1 MDPGEAAV
9 SVRDTFGAAYVGA
22 MVMMILYGITC
33 LQTYFFY
40 IHYPNDDLFTKLLVL
55 SIWTLDTFHAV
66 LVSHTMY
73 FYLVSNY
80 NNPLALQDHT
90 WSLCLS
96 LGVNVLIACIVQTF
110 FTHKI
115 HGLSGRNWWLTGPT
129 ALMIL
134 SHFAFGLGK
143 SHPIQTTVG
152 FFIKRAFHR
161 LPELKYI
168 AVLPFAI
175 TAVLSDIMITV
186 ALCYLLQNRKTSFR
200 STNELLNLLII
211 YAINRC
217 LVVSIL
223 AVVEVIL
230 FVSLP
235 GTFWFLALDF
245 VGLFIGFRYANSLL
259 ATLNSRHSLRGKG
272 LGDSERFGSTGPE
285 LSTLDGYSP
294 TAIEI
299 AGVTPSMISR
309 SRMVTSNQTGQTS
322 MAFSLGH
329 ASRTSASRSTEVKEF
344 KVSIR
349 I

>member
-1 MDPGEAAV
+1 MDSGEAAV
-9 SVRDTFGAAYVGA
+9 SFRDTFGSAYVGA

-40 IHYPNDDLFTKLLVL
+40 IHYPNDDLFTKFLVL
-55 SIWTLDTFHAV
+55 SIWSLDTFHAV
-66 LVSHTMY
+66 LVSHAMY

-80 NNPLALQDHT
+80 NSPLALQDHT

-129 ALMIL
+129 AFMIL
-134 SHFAFGLGK
+134 AHFE
-143 SHPIQTTVG
+143 STVG
-152 FFIKRAFHR
+152 FFIKRAFYR

-168 AVLPFAI
+168 AALPFGIAS
-175 TAVLSDIMITV
+175 VLSDIMITV

-223 AVVEVIL
+223 AVVEVIV
-230 FVSLP
+230 FVLLP

-245 VGLFIGFRYANSLL
+245 VGLFVGFCYANSLL
-259 ATLNSRHSLRGKG
+259 ATLNSRRSLRGKG
-272 LGDSERFGSTGPE
+272 LGDSDRFESTGPE

-309 SRMVTSNQTGQTS
+309 SRMVTTNQTGQMS
-322 MAFSLGH
+322 MAFSLGN
-329 ASRTSASRSTEVKEF
+329 ASRTSASRSTEMREF
-344 KVSIR
+344 KVSTHI
-349 I
+349 